1 MFIISAVPSSWS
13 AWTAPPVSYKD
24 KIIQDLQEWVQENL
38 DQEIGSLDAEF
49 LTDFFT
55 ENVGGL
61 YYNQALTDVH
71 ILIYENAPLLY
82 CGIDSPSKL

>member
-1 MFIISAVPSSWS
+1 MINISRRN
-13 AWTAPPVSYKD
+13 KD
-24 KIIQDLQEWVQENL
+24 KIIQDLQEWFQENL

-49 LTDFFT
+49 LTEFFT

-71 ILIYENAPLLY
+71 TLIYEKTELLA
-82 CGIDSPSKL
+82 DSIYDLTKDTLIK

>member
-1 MFIISAVPSSWS
+1 MISISRKI
-13 AWTAPPVSYKD
+13 KD
-24 KIIQDLQEWVQENL
+24 KIIQDLQEWFQENL

-71 ILIYENAPLLY
+71 ILIYEKTESLADNIYDLTKDTAFE
-82 CGIDSPSKL
+82 

>member
-1 MFIISAVPSSWS
+1 MINISRRN
-13 AWTAPPVSYKD
+13 KD
-24 KIIQDLQEWVQENL
+24 KIVQDLQEWFQENL
-38 DQEIGSLDAEF
+38 EQEIGSLDAEF

-71 ILIYENAPLLY
+71 TLIYEKTESLADNIYDLTKDTAFE
-82 CGIDSPSKL
+82 

>member
-1 MFIISAVPSSWS
+1 MISISRKI
-13 AWTAPPVSYKD
+13 KD
-24 KIIQDLQEWVQENL
+24 KIIQDLQEWFQENL
-38 DQEIGSLDAEF
+38 DQEIGSLDTEF

-71 ILIYENAPLLY
+71 TLIYEKTESLADNIYDLTK
-82 CGIDSPSKL
+82 DTFTN

>member
-1 MFIISAVPSSWS
+1 MISISRKN
-13 AWTAPPVSYKD
+13 KD
-24 KIIQDLQEWVQENL
+24 KIIQDLQEWFQENL

-61 YYNQALTDVH
+61 YYNQALKDVH
-71 ILIYENAPLLY
+71 TLIYEKTESLADNIYDLTKDTAFE
-82 CGIDSPSKL
+82 

>member
-1 MFIISAVPSSWS
+1 MINISKKN
-13 AWTAPPVSYKD
+13 KD
-24 KIIQDLQEWVQENL
+24 KIVQNLQEWFQDNL

-61 YYNQALTDVH
+61 YYNQALKDVH
-71 ILIYENAPLLY
+71 TLIYEKTESLADNIYEL
-82 CGIDSPSKL
+82 SKDTAFE

>member
-1 MFIISAVPSSWS
+1 MINISRRN
-13 AWTAPPVSYKD
+13 KD
-24 KIIQDLQEWVQENL
+24 KIVQDLQEWFQENL
-38 DQEIGSLDAEF
+38 EQEIGSLDAEF

-71 ILIYENAPLLY
+71 TLIYEKTESLA
-82 CGIDSPSKL
+82 DSIYDLSKGTSFE

>member
-1 MFIISAVPSSWS
+1 MISISRKI
-13 AWTAPPVSYKD
+13 KD
-24 KIIQDLQEWVQENL
+24 KIIQDLQEWFQKNL
-38 DQEIGSLDAEF
+38 DQEIGSLDTEF

-71 ILIYENAPLLY
+71 TLIYEKTESLADNIYDLTKDTAFE
-82 CGIDSPSKL
+82 

>member
-1 MFIISAVPSSWS
+1 MISIARKI
-13 AWTAPPVSYKD
+13 KD
-24 KIIQDLQEWVQENL
+24 KIIQDLQEWFQENL

-61 YYNQALTDVH
+61 YYNQALKDVH
-71 ILIYENAPLLY
+71 TLIYEKTESLA
-82 CGIDSPSKL
+82 DSIYDLTKDTSFE

>member
-1 MFIISAVPSSWS
+1 MISISRKI
-13 AWTAPPVSYKD
+13 KD
-24 KIIQDLQEWVQENL
+24 KIIQDLQEWFQENL

-71 ILIYENAPLLY
+71 TLIYEKTESLADNIYDLTKDTAFE
-82 CGIDSPSKL
+82 